1 MDQYANSPHNSLP
14 FTGTSTLD
22 LVALVGFA
30 VVAVALGL
38 LLRYSARA

>member
-1 MDQYANSPHNSLP
+1 MNGYANTPSNHLP
-14 FTGTSTLD
+14 FTGGTWE

-38 LLRYSARA
+38 LLRWSARA